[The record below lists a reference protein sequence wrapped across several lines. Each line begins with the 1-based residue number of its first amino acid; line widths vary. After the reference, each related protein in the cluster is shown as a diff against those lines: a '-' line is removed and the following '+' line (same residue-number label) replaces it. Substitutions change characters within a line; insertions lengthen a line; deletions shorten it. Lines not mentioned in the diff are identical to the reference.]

1 MRRWVS
7 QRSVAEPRNP
17 SPRPSGGRGGFLDE
31 TVIAA
36 VMTCASRMICGGPE
50 GLTDTQYQDLV
61 NRRICGML
69 RCAAF
74 LGYRDL
80 VLGAFGCG
88 AFGSDAKTISDLFYR
103 ALEEFSFGGMRED
116 DLFRRVEFAV
126 LSRGNEQYNFREFY
140 RNFGDGNFNR
150 EAR

>member
-1 MRRWVS
+1 MR
-7 QRSVAEPRNP
+7 
-17 SPRPSGGRGGFLDE
+17 GR
-31 TVIAA
+31 
-36 VMTCASRMICGGPE
+36 
-50 GLTDTQYQDLV
+50 
-61 NRRICGML
+61 L

-88 AFGSDAKTISDLFYR
+88 VFGSDAKTISDLFYR

-116 DLFRRVEFAV
+116 NLFRRVEFAV
-126 LSRGNEQYNFREFY
+126 LSGGNEQYNFREFY